1 MQQLRIIGFH
11 PVTQTSELLF
21 INKVLE
27 WLKTKLELSFQNT
40 QIFKLSGTSHF

>member
-27 WLKTKLELSFQNT
+27 WLKNQAGIVFPKYTNF
-40 QIFKLSGTSHF
+40 